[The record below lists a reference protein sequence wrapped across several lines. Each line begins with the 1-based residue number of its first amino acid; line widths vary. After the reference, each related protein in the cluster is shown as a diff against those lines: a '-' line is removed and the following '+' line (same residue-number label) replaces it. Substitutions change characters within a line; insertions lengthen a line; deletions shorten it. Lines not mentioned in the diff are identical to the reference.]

1 MYFPFSNCRL
11 FLFFSLQFFGPTSIP
26 LKIDL
31 VPFWE
36 AKLGPCWPH
45 FGVHVGPF
53 HATLL
58 VLAVKSIFQS
68 NVQHTITLTSNLQQP
83 PNTVN
88 IGVGRTCAVLVFLTK
103 WSYKLTFASL
113 KIIIFLVYFGVV
125 LASFLGSMLG
135 SAPRAVL
142 EPLFF
147 RFMLILGFQHGPKNR
162 PELCHS

>member
-1 MYFPFSNCRL
+1 MY
-11 FLFFSLQFFGPTSIP
+11 
-26 LKIDL
+26 LKIDI

-36 AKLGPCWPH
+36 AKLGPSWPR

-58 VLAVKSIFQS
+58 VLAVKCIFQS
-68 NVQHTITLTSNLQQP
+68 TVQHTITLTLNLRQP

-88 IGVGRTCAVLVFLTK
+88 IGVGRTCAVFVFLTK

-113 KIIIFLVYFGVV
+113 KIIIFFVYFGVV
-125 LASFLGSMLG
+125 LGSFLGSMLG

-142 EPLFF
+142 EHLFF
-147 RFMLILGFQHGPKNR
+147 RFMLIFGLQHSSKNR